1 MGYYLKLSFRYIR
14 KNPARTA
21 YSILGICLTAIMCF
35 ALVTAFYSW
44 WDYDYLEYYRQN
56 PYELFVPSGNEA
68 WSAEMVENAK
78 RMEKDEAVEELT
90 IRIIDPNANGGS
102 RRVMS
107 SQMKRNETYYLQIR
121 LKSTGDLKAS
131 AQMLADK
138 YHFDIRINTAV
149 AHYLRQDESEGT
161 ALTNVLLT
169 MAMLVF
175 GGFFVAI
182 LRNTMLIAVT
192 ERVRDYGLF
201 RCVGMSEGQLR
212 FLLSVEGLLMS
223 LAAAF
228 LGIGLG
234 YGGLQL
240 MTPWIRENLGLSEVF
255 RFGFYPKAVLWTI
268 LLVVSVTLFSL
279 IEPSRQSGQVSPL
292 DALRGIYSNM
302 QKRKKKKLPSGGFL
316 EKFFGAAG
324 FYARRNYKRGR
335 GHQCAVFVAMFFSMA
350 FLLTVLSY
358 CDTLTATMK
367 RQMNPDSEGLSDYK
381 ETLYDSGYQGGRVY
395 VSSPYDPEKIGEI
408 RGALEA
414 LSDVEDTKT
423 VLSDVES
430 LKSCLL
436 RADPKL
442 RALAEEKTVEYAYE
456 LAYDAEGLELERPYL
471 TEGEIDPARMA
482 EENGILLC
490 DRAADGKRYT
500 DYRPGDTIKMLSPG
514 GAARAL
520 RNYCRALAEVSE
532 AHGMA
537 AWTDGRN
544 RVVFFENGEQ
554 KTAEID
560 RSKPDVL
567 DLHRRNKKGTEDT
580 EFEQLQSEVVK
591 ALAEKGLDIS
601 PYLAKDSI
609 FMADVLYALEDMECE
624 AGYTVSYTVMGILSD
639 DFYRRV
645 RPEETARLLRIVY
658 PLQTVTERIEEIRR
672 QTEAAGFELPEK
684 GLYRCIICENA
695 FGHGYQSYIAV
706 RRDLE
711 LLDPE
716 LLRFAARYEGW
727 YYYNCYD
734 DTGGMDYFEDIQ
746 SLRVARLVVV
756 ILGSFIITICMVQ
769 VINTLQ
775 ANIRLR
781 RKELWLY
788 DVVGMSR
795 AQRFKMQMLEHG
807 MSAIAACILGMI
819 GSFLFSFIFIKRI
832 LDWSGDGYVYRW
844 PWVTALLL
852 SAAIFGILFLVN
864 HMEIKR
870 EVVREL

>member
-1 MGYYLKLSFRYIR
+1 
-14 KNPARTA
+14 
-21 YSILGICLTAIMCF
+21 
-35 ALVTAFYSW
+35 
-44 WDYDYLEYYRQN
+44 
-56 PYELFVPSGNEA
+56 
-68 WSAEMVENAK
+68 
-78 RMEKDEAVEELT
+78 
-90 IRIIDPNANGGS
+90 
-102 RRVMS
+102 
-107 SQMKRNETYYLQIR
+107 
-121 LKSTGDLKAS
+121 
-131 AQMLADK
+131 
-138 YHFDIRINTAV
+138 
-149 AHYLRQDESEGT
+149 
-161 ALTNVLLT
+161 
-169 MAMLVF
+169 
-175 GGFFVAI
+175 
-182 LRNTMLIAVT
+182 
-192 ERVRDYGLF
+192 
-201 RCVGMSEGQLR
+201 
-212 FLLSVEGLLMS
+212 
-223 LAAAF
+223 
-228 LGIGLG
+228 
-234 YGGLQL
+234 
-240 MTPWIRENLGLSEVF
+240 
-255 RFGFYPKAVLWTI
+255 
-268 LLVVSVTLFSL
+268 
-279 IEPSRQSGQVSPL
+279 
-292 DALRGIYSNM
+292 
-302 QKRKKKKLPSGGFL
+302 
-316 EKFFGAAG
+316 
-324 FYARRNYKRGR
+324 
-335 GHQCAVFVAMFFSMA
+335 
-350 FLLTVLSY
+350 
-358 CDTLTATMK
+358 
-367 RQMNPDSEGLSDYK
+367 
-381 ETLYDSGYQGGRVY
+381 
-395 VSSPYDPEKIGEI
+395 
-408 RGALEA
+408 
-414 LSDVEDTKT
+414 
-423 VLSDVES
+423 
-430 LKSCLL
+430 
-436 RADPKL
+436 
-442 RALAEEKTVEYAYE
+442 
-456 LAYDAEGLELERPYL
+456 
-471 TEGEIDPARMA
+471 
-482 EENGILLC
+482 
-490 DRAADGKRYT
+490 
-500 DYRPGDTIKMLSPG
+500 MLSPG